1 MAPQGLAAGQG
12 TRVSKLRT
20 AMPACW
26 AAPRGPGVLRGRGQA
41 RIPGPKPRCWRAQG
55 FKMCMD
61 LGLVDRM
68 PRMVC
73 AQAQNA
79 NPLYL
84 AYQKVRAD
92 PIP

>member
-1 MAPQGLAAGQG
+1 
-12 TRVSKLRT
+12 
-20 AMPACW
+20 
-26 AAPRGPGVLRGRGQA
+26 
-41 RIPGPKPRCWRAQG
+41 
-55 FKMCMD
+55 MCMD

-84 AYQKVRAD
+84 AYQKVWTLYPNCAD
-92 PIP
+92 IWTQNFADAPGLIEGVSPPCCRVPGPTGARGVGRQR